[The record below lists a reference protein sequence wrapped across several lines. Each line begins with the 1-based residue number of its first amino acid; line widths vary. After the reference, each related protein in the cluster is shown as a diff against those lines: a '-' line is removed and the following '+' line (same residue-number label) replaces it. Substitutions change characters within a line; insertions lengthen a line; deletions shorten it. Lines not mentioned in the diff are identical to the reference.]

1 MLSQKVKKTQRRLN
15 LSNFNPYRYVLILLV
30 ASVIIMAYFIII
42 FLVIYIISDEI
53 DAIAKLLIHQK

>member
-53 DAIAKLLIHQK
+53 DAIAKLLVHQK